1 MSALPDL
8 GFIHNYIPASNH
20 TRPPL
25 LLLHGTGGDE
35 NDLVPFGRRLAP
47 GAALLSPRGKVSERG
62 AARFFRRL
70 AEGVFDLEDLAE
82 RTGELAEFIERAR
95 KAYGL
100 SKPIAFGF
108 SNGANIAASLLLT
121 RPDVLA
127 GAVLLRA
134 MTPFEP
140 KTLPD
145 LTGIPVLMLSGAAD
159 PLVEP
164 ENREK
169 LAEILSVAGA
179 EVTHEIVPAG
189 HNLSPRDIAAA
200 EGWLAHRAALIA

>member
-8 GFIHNYIPASNH
+8 GFIHNYIPGSDRR
-20 TRPPL
+20 RPPL

-35 NDLVPFGRRLAP
+35 NDLVPFGHRLAP

-70 AEGVFDLEDLAE
+70 AEGVFDLEDLAA
-82 RTGELAEFIERAR
+82 RTGELADFIERAG
-95 KAYGL
+95 KTYGL
-100 SKPIAFGF
+100 AKPIAFGF

-134 MTPFEP
+134 MMPFEP
-140 KTLPD
+140 TMLPD
-145 LTGIPVLMLSGAAD
+145 LSGIPVLMLSGAVD

-169 LAEILSVAGA
+169 LADMFSAAGA

-189 HNLSPRDIAAA
+189 HNLSPRDIVAA
-200 EGWLAHRAALIA
+200 EAWLAHR